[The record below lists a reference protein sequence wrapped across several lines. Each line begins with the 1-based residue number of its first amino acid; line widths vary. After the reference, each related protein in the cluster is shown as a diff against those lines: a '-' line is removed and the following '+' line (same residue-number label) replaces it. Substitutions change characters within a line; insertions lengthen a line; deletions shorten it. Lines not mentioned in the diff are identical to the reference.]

1 MDKFSSILSLS
12 RSIAERQCSEITSLL
27 DITAIIHKYKLDN
40 NAIDESYS
48 VLFDELI
55 GDLKIREIIHS
66 RLLYIIFQ
74 YEPFRRSFVKHFF
87 QDLVVEGDVR
97 VAPPDHKRIDLC
109 LKSEN
114 FCIIIENK
122 INKAPE
128 QEEQIQRY
136 YELMQHEYSKND
148 IYVMYLNRDD
158 GSRPSEFS
166 LPIGTYKSLGKR
178 FKVFSY
184 KNDILKWLN
193 GINLR
198 TVANRKFRMLV
209 AEYKEYLRLLLNN
222 QNCKNMNKRIQKE
235 ITESLNLKDLN
246 PIEKVNAI
254 NQAWEDAN
262 KLIEYL
268 TDMWTDIDK
277 DELYPFLFSR
287 LVQKMPA
294 GITLNSY
301 PYSDEESNKIG
312 FAFRYNKKKY
322 ICCIEDD
329 GQGYY
334 WGIRTGSA
342 KTSTKDL
349 KYIRDLVLNSNHH
362 FTNHEDNSSE
372 WAISNYAEVGKL
384 EERFLTLSKIIAK
397 ESKNNDSIDFL
408 IL

>member
-27 DITAIIHKYKLDN
+27 DITAIIHKYELDN
-40 NAIDESYS
+40 NASDESYS

-55 GDLKIREIIHS
+55 GNLKIREIIHS

-74 YEPFRRSFVKHFF
+74 YGPFRLSFIKHFF
-87 QDLVVEGDVR
+87 PNLVVEGDINVP
-97 VAPPDHKRIDLC
+97 PPDRKRIDLC

-128 QEEQIQRY
+128 QEEQIKRY
-136 YELMQHEYSKND
+136 YELMQHEYSQND

-166 LPIGTYKSLGKR
+166 LPIDTYKSLGKR

-198 TVANRKFRMLV
+198 NVANRKFRMLV
-209 AEYKEYLRLLLNN
+209 AEYKEYLRLLLNS

-235 ITESLNLKDLN
+235 IIESLNLKDLN
-246 PIEKVNAI
+246 PLEKRDAI
-254 NQAWEDAN
+254 SLALDDAN
-262 KLIEYL
+262 MLIEHL
-268 TDMWTDIDK
+268 TDMKKDIDR
-277 DELYPFLFSR
+277 DELYPFLLSR
-287 LVQKMPA
+287 LEQKMPA
-294 GITLNSY
+294 GVTLKLY
-301 PYSDEESNKIG
+301 PYCDEDSNG
-312 FAFRYNKKKY
+312 VGVAFRYNKKIY
-322 ICCIEDD
+322 ICCIGDD
-329 GQGYY
+329 VQGYY
-334 WGIRTGSA
+334 WGIKTDSA
-342 KTSTKDL
+342 KTSAKDL

-362 FTNHEDNSSE
+362 FTNYEDNGPE
-372 WAISNYAEVGKL
+372 WAISNYAEVDKL
-384 EERFLTLSKIIAK
+384 EERFLTLLKIIAK
-397 ESKNNDSIDFL
+397 ESKSNENIDFL
-408 IL
+408 IS

>member
-27 DITAIIHKYKLDN
+27 DITAIIHKYELDN
-40 NAIDESYS
+40 NASDESYS
-48 VLFDELI
+48 VLFDQLI
-55 GDLKIREIIHS
+55 GNLKIREIIHS

-74 YEPFRRSFVKHFF
+74 YDPFRFSFIKHFF
-87 QDLVVEGDVR
+87 PDLVVEGDINVP
-97 VAPPDHKRIDLC
+97 PPDHKRIDLC
-109 LKSEN
+109 LKSEH

-262 KLIEYL
+262 KLIEHL
-268 TDMWTDIDK
+268 TDMWADIDK

-287 LVQKMPA
+287 LEHKMPA
-294 GITLNSY
+294 GITLKLY
-301 PYSDEESNKIG
+301 PYSDQESNKIG

-329 GQGYY
+329 EQGYY
-334 WGIRTGSA
+334 WGIRTDSA
-342 KTSTKDL
+342 KTSTKDI

-362 FTNHEDNSSE
+362 FTNHEDNCAE

-397 ESKNNDSIDFL
+397 ESKNNDSLDFL